1 MKVLATN
8 TSLSRDEIRDRALR
22 FFNGRFDLHL
32 QSGLSDCCIT
42 FGNDIGSITVEITEN
57 GAGREVTVRSREW
70 DHQAQE
76 FLKTL

>member
-1 MKVLATN
+1 MKIVATI

-32 QSGLSDCCIT
+32 QSEPSDCCIN
-42 FGNDIGSITVEITEN
+42 FGNEIGFVTIEIAEN
-57 GAGREVTVRSREW
+57 GAVREVTVRSREW

-76 FLKTL
+76 FLESL